1 MFARPRPTTTPRVI
15 RPATSRPIRAAV
27 RRRASSDRAR
37 TGPAASSETVTT
49 SDGVRLAAHDYE
61 LAAFADHTVVL
72 MHGLLLTQESWAD
85 QVRQLQRRWGSSV
98 RVITY
103 DHRGHGRS
111 TGASMHTYRIERLAA
126 DLAEVLTAL
135 QVSGPLTL
143 AGHSMGGMTALAYFG
158 RPAAQRPVE
167 PQGLVLVA
175 TAGGRLTERG
185 LGRLLG
191 TPATNMLF
199 DLVQRMPRRA
209 TDQVIKGLMR
219 PVREAVITHS
229 AQSGVDANAVAAVTA
244 SAMRSI
250 SLATAVGFLPSL
262 QRYDQYPT
270 LASISAKTIVISGG
284 TDLATPVAHGRDLA
298 VAIPGAT
305 HLHRPDAGHMLLQE
319 APRVVSAAMGMH
331 RRPGCAANPWVS
343 HRSSPAPHLVAVVS

>member
-1 MFARPRPTTTPRVI
+1 VRLQRSGFN
-15 RPATSRPIRAAV
+15 RAGYV
-27 RRRASSDRAR
+27 ER
-37 TGPAASSETVTT
+37 TVTT
-49 SDGVRLAAHDYE
+49 SDGVRLAARDYG

-143 AGHSMGGMTALAYFG
+143 AGHSMGGMTALAYFD

-199 DLVQRMPRRA
+199 DLVQRRPRRA

-229 AQSGVDANAVAAVTA
+229 AQSGADANAVAAVTA
-244 SAMRSI
+244 SAMR
-250 SLATAVGFLPSL
+250 
-262 QRYDQYPT
+262 
-270 LASISAKTIVISGG
+270 
-284 TDLATPVAHGRDLA
+284 
-298 VAIPGAT
+298 GAT

-319 APRVVSAAMGMH
+319 APRVVSAAINAAMGMH

-343 HRSSPAPHLVAVVS
+343 HRSSPAPHLAAVGA